1 MSVRCIKLKIA
12 IIVIKFSSFNITRA
26 AVAAAFV
33 AALAPSIASAGLFD
47 DDEARKAI
55 LDLRSKVDAVS
66 TKLDN
71 KLDTKAD
78 KSSALELANQNEQ
91 LRGEIAKLRG
101 QIEVLTNDLANTQR
115 RQQDFYVDLDN
126 RMRKLEPKTM
136 TVDGKEATV
145 EINEQRAYDA
155 ALTLYKSADYKNA
168 GAAFSAFLVNYP
180 HSAFAGSA
188 QYWMGNSYYAQRDCK
203 NTISAMQALVKN
215 YPEHPKA
222 PDAMLNI
229 SACHIELKDKAGAK
243 KTLESLIKQYPE
255 SEAAQAAKNRLV
267 SLK

>member
-1 MSVRCIKLKIA
+1 MKIA
-12 IIVIKFSSFNITRA
+12 IIVIKFSTLNITKSA
-26 AVAAAFV
+26 IAAAFIV
-33 AALAPSIASAGLFD
+33 ALAPSIASAGLFD

-55 LDLRSKVDAVS
+55 LDLRTKVDAVS
-66 TKLDN
+66 AR
-71 KLDTKAD
+71 LDTKAD
-78 KSSALELANQNEQ
+78 KSSVLDLANQNEQ

-126 RMRKLEPKTM
+126 RVRKLEPKM
-136 TVDGKEATV
+136 MNVDGKEATV

-155 ALTLYKSADYKNA
+155 ALALYKSGDYKNA

-180 HSAFAGSA
+180 QSAFAGSA

-203 NTISAMQALVKN
+203 NTIVAMQALVKN

-243 KTLESLIKQYPE
+243 KVLENLMKQYPD
-255 SEAAQAAKNRLV
+255 SEAAQAAKNRIG